1 MAKRFARY
9 LKGTAALKIP
19 MKPEYDGD
27 GTMRLEAFSDADYA
41 ADKSDRKSVTGGV
54 VRLNRMAVSWSARK
68 QGGVALST
76 MEAEFVAASE
86 VAREVLGLREM
97 LREVGLEPALPMQ
110 LHVDNQAAI
119 SQIAGEASS
128 LKAKHVDV
136 RLKFLCDFARRGVV
150 VAIYVRSEQM
160 LADLMTKALDA
171 TKLRTLRELMCIG

>member
-1 MAKRFARY
+1 
-9 LKGTAALKIP
+9 
-19 MKPEYDGD
+19 
-27 GTMRLEAFSDADYA
+27 
-41 ADKSDRKSVTGGV
+41 
-54 VRLNRMAVSWSARK
+54 
-68 QGGVALST
+68 

-97 LREVGLEPALPMQ
+97 LREIGLEPALPMQ

-150 VAIYVRSEQM
+150 VASYVRSEQM

-171 TKLRTLRELMCIG
+171 TKLGTLRQLMCIG